1 MADPILAAISKLGP
15 QVSPRRL
22 EVFGL
27 ALAADVALVTVGTI
41 PYLGRGAPLVADMI
55 DDNLNEMMAKKL
67 TTAEREI
74 WSKRTRILPETL
86 AILETF
92 YTHDFRD

>member
-1 MADPILAAISKLGP
+1 MTDPILAAMSKLGT

-27 ALAADVALVTVGTI
+27 ALAADIALVTVGSI
-41 PYLGRGAPLVADMI
+41 GIGAPLVADII
-55 DDNLNEMMAKKL
+55 DDNLNEVMAKKL
-67 TTAEREI
+67 TTPEREI
-74 WSKRTRILPETL
+74 WSKRTRLLPETL

-92 YTHDFRD
+92 YTLDFRR